1 MVRYFHT
8 NKLIYINVLLV
19 LFLASGCVS
28 KTPKDSDFDAFSV
41 PYISSISIE
50 EPERALAMID
60 TANQQGLMNDFDI
73 NRLRAIVYHNGLS
86 DNIKS
91 LQFALK
97 AYDAPSA
104 HDNTRSFLRLIGMI
118 ANLYYLNGDY
128 PQSIRFCA
136 EGVKLAKDSL
146 DRSSEAMLTFNLGR
160 NLLMLNREDEG
171 LRYYRTAV
179 DILDEE
185 SDKDR
190 DWATAD
196 DYVYTLAILTGTLRN
211 EERYDDAIGQL
222 PRYEEAVR
230 RLETKENLPQGL
242 IDMRRASGYGMAAV
256 LYAITGETDKGD
268 EQYRKLLSTEYAKTP
283 DATQLIIPYLYQVG
297 DYREALNRLQ
307 EEKKFW
313 QANTD
318 TVSYSYIQNHLESEL
333 YVYEKLGDI
342 RSANRVLHTI
352 QALNDTLRERD
363 RNEKAL
369 ELAEIY
375 KTQEQ
380 ALQIEQQS
388 ASILMKNIII
398 ASACVI
404 LIVAVIFIIRILRYN
419 RTINTK
425 NRAMVQTIDELMGYK
440 EELFGRQEEIIH
452 LKNELDEA
460 KKKIHTDLSTASAA
474 EEKAVNIPSE
484 TPDKN
489 EIPDKG
495 ELTLTEVDRALYI
508 RMNHEVLA
516 RRLYLNP
523 DFSRKDLLTEFK
535 ISANKFALLFKKFAG
550 CTFSQYIQDRRLDYA
565 VKLMREKPE
574 WNFDAIAKEAQMS
587 NGAFY
592 SHFKRR
598 FGMSPAE
605 FKASEASIASDI
617 QTDS

>member
-211 EERYDDAIGQL
+211 EERYDDAIGLL

-256 LYAITGETDKGD
+256 LYAITGETDKGE

-283 DATQLIIPYLYQVG
+283 DATQLIIPYLYQMG

-318 TVSYSYIQNHLESEL
+318 TVSYNYIQNHLESEL

-398 ASACVI
+398 ASAFVI

-419 RTINTK
+419 RTINSK
-425 NRAMVQTIDELMGYK
+425 NRAMVKTIDELMGYK

-452 LKNELDEA
+452 LQNELDEA
-460 KKKIHTDLSTASAA
+460 KKKIHTDLYAASVA
-474 EEKAVNIPSE
+474 EEKDANSQNDH
-484 TPDKN
+484 PDKN
-489 EIPDKG
+489 

-508 RMNHEVLA
+508 RLNHEVLA

-535 ISANKFALLFKKFAG
+535 ISANKFSLLFKEFAG

-605 FKASEASIASDI
+605 FKASEASIASDS

>member
-28 KTPKDSDFDAFSV
+28 KTPKDSDPDAFSV

-60 TANQQGLMNDFDI
+60 TANQKGLMNDFDI

-171 LRYYRTAV
+171 LKYYRTAV

-185 SDKDR
+185 SYKDR

-211 EERYDDAIGQL
+211 EERYDDAIELL

-256 LYAITGETDKGD
+256 LYAITGETDKGE

-398 ASACVI
+398 ASAFVI

-419 RTINTK
+419 RTINSK
-425 NRAMVQTIDELMGYK
+425 NRAMVKTIDELMGYK

-460 KKKIHTDLSTASAA
+460 NKKIHTDLYAASAA
-474 EEKAVNIPSE
+474 GEKGANSQNE
-484 TPDKN
+484 HPDKN
-489 EIPDKG
+489 

-508 RMNHEVLA
+508 RLNHEVLA

-605 FKASEASIASDI
+605 FKTGEASISADI
-617 QTDS
+617 QTNS

>member
-19 LFLASGCVS
+19 LFLTSGCGS
-28 KTPKDSDFDAFSV
+28 KTQKDSDFDAFSV

-104 HDNTRSFLRLIGMI
+104 HDNPRSFLRLIGMI

-185 SDKDR
+185 SYKDR

-211 EERYDDAIGQL
+211 EERYDDAIGLL

-256 LYAITGETDKGD
+256 LYAITGETDKGE

-283 DATQLIIPYLYQVG
+283 DASQLIIPYLYQVG

-333 YVYEKLGDI
+333 YVYEKLGDL

-398 ASACVI
+398 ASAFVI
-404 LIVAVIFIIRILRYN
+404 LICAAIFIIRILRYN
-419 RTINTK
+419 RTINSK
-425 NRAMVQTIDELMGYK
+425 NRAMVKTIDELMGYK

-460 KKKIHTDLSTASAA
+460 NKKIHPDLYAASVAG
-474 EEKAVNIPSE
+474 EKGANSQNEP
-484 TPDKN
+484 TDKN
-489 EIPDKG
+489 

-508 RMNHEVLA
+508 RLNHEVLA

-592 SHFKRR
+592 GHFKRR

-605 FKASEASIASDI
+605 FKASEASIASDS

>member
-1 MVRYFHT
+1 MNR
-8 NKLIYINVLLV
+8 LIYTIMLLV
-19 LFLASGCVS
+19 LCLTSGCGS
-28 KTPKDSDFDAFSV
+28 KDKKGIPSDAFSV
-41 PYISSISIE
+41 AYIASISIE

-60 TANQQGLMNDFDI
+60 TADQQGLMSDFDI

-97 AYDAPSA
+97 AYASPSA
-104 HDNTRSFLRLIGMI
+104 HDNSRNFLRLIGMI
-118 ANLYYLNGDY
+118 ADLYYLNGDY
-128 PQSIRFCA
+128 TQSIRFCT
-136 EGVKLAKDSL
+136 EGVKLTKDSL
-146 DRSSEAMLTFNLGR
+146 DRSLEAMLIFKLGR
-160 NLLMLNREDEG
+160 NLLMLDRENEG

-196 DYVYTLAILTGTLRN
+196 DYVYALAILTGTLRN
-211 EERYDDAIGQL
+211 EERYDDAIRLL

-230 RLETKENLPQGL
+230 RLETKENLPPGL
-242 IDMRRASGYGMAAV
+242 IDMRHASGYGMGAF
-256 LYAITGETDKGD
+256 LYAIKGERDKGD

-283 DATQLIIPYLYQVG
+283 DAYQLIIPYLYQVG
-297 DYREALNRLQ
+297 DYREALNQLH

-333 YVYEKLGDI
+333 CVYEKLGDM

-388 ASILMKNIII
+388 ASIQMRNIII
-398 ASACVI
+398 VSA
-404 LIVAVIFIIRILRYN
+404 LIFLMGAVIFIIRILRYN
-419 RTINTK
+419 RTINNK
-425 NRAMVQTIDELMGYK
+425 NRAMVKTIDELMGYK
-440 EELFGRQEEIIH
+440 EELFGRQEEII
-452 LKNELDEA
+452 LLRKELDEA
-460 KKKIHTDLSTASAA
+460 KKKIHTDLSAASAA
-474 EEKAVNIPSE
+474 DENAVNEPGE
-484 TPDKN
+484 TPEKN

-495 ELTLTEVDRALYI
+495 EQTLTEVDRAIYL
-508 RMNHEVLA
+508 RLNHEVLA

-523 DFSRKDLLTEFK
+523 DFSRKDLLGEFK
-535 ISANKFALLFKKFAG
+535 ISANKFSLLFKEFAG
-550 CTFSQYIQDRRLDYA
+550 CTFSQYIQNCRLDYA
-565 VKLMREKPE
+565 VKLMRENPL

-605 FKASEASIASDI
+605 FKVGEASIASDI
-617 QTDS
+617 QTNS

>member
-8 NKLIYINVLLV
+8 NKLIYIIVLLV
-19 LFLASGCVS
+19 LFLASGCGS
-28 KTPKDSDFDAFSV
+28 KTPKGSDPDAFSV

-211 EERYDDAIGQL
+211 EERYDDAIGLL

-242 IDMRRASGYGMAAV
+242 IDMRRASGHGMAAV
-256 LYAITGETDKGD
+256 LYAITGETDKGE

-283 DATQLIIPYLYQVG
+283 DATQLIIPYLYQMG

-352 QALNDTLRERD
+352 QTLNDTLRERD

-398 ASACVI
+398 ASAFVI

-425 NRAMVQTIDELMGYK
+425 NRAMVKTIDELMGYK

-452 LKNELDEA
+452 LQNELDEA
-460 KKKIHTDLSTASAA
+460 KTKIHTDLYAASVAG
-474 EEKAVNIPSE
+474 EKGANSQNEP
-484 TPDKN
+484 PDKN
-489 EIPDKG
+489 G
-495 ELTLTEVDRALYI
+495 LTLTEVDRALYI
-508 RMNHEVLA
+508 RLNHEVLA

-617 QTDS
+617 TTNF

>member
-19 LFLASGCVS
+19 LFLASGCGS
-28 KTPKDSDFDAFSV
+28 KTKKDSDFDAFSV

-104 HDNTRSFLRLIGMI
+104 HDNPRSFLRLIGMI

-160 NLLMLNREDEG
+160 NLLMLNRKDEG

-185 SDKDR
+185 SYKDR

-211 EERYDDAIGQL
+211 EERYDDAIGLL

-256 LYAITGETDKGD
+256 LYAITGETDKGE

-283 DATQLIIPYLYQVG
+283 DASQLIIPYLYQVG

-333 YVYEKLGDI
+333 YVYEKLGDL

-398 ASACVI
+398 ASAFVI
-404 LIVAVIFIIRILRYN
+404 LICAAIFIIRILRYN
-419 RTINTK
+419 RTINSK
-425 NRAMVQTIDELMGYK
+425 NRAMVKTIDELMGYK

-460 KKKIHTDLSTASAA
+460 NKKIHPDLYAASVAG
-474 EEKAVNIPSE
+474 EKGANSQNEP
-484 TPDKN
+484 TDKN
-489 EIPDKG
+489 ELI
-495 ELTLTEVDRALYI
+495 LTEVDRALYI
-508 RMNHEVLA
+508 RLNHEVLA

-617 QTDS
+617 TTNF

>member
-73 NRLRAIVYHNGLS
+73 YRLRAIVYHNGLS

-136 EGVKLAKDSL
+136 EGVNLAKDSL

-211 EERYDDAIGQL
+211 EERYDDAIGLL

-230 RLETKENLPQGL
+230 RLETKENPPQGL

-398 ASACVI
+398 ASAFVI

-419 RTINTK
+419 RTINSK
-425 NRAMVQTIDELMGYK
+425 NRAMVKTIDELMGYK
-440 EELFGRQEEIIH
+440 EDLFGRQEEIIH

-460 KKKIHTDLSTASAA
+460 NKKIHTDLYAASAA
-474 EEKAVNIPSE
+474 EEKGANSQNEP
-484 TPDKN
+484 PDKN
-489 EIPDKG
+489 

-508 RMNHEVLA
+508 RLNHEVLA

-605 FKASEASIASDI
+605 FKASEASIASDS

>member
-28 KTPKDSDFDAFSV
+28 KPPKDSDFDAFSV

-185 SDKDR
+185 SYKDR

-211 EERYDDAIGQL
+211 EERYDDAIGLL

-256 LYAITGETDKGD
+256 LYAITGETDKGE

-283 DATQLIIPYLYQVG
+283 DATQLIIPYLYQMG

-398 ASACVI
+398 ASAFVI

-419 RTINTK
+419 RTINSK
-425 NRAMVQTIDELMGYK
+425 NRAMVKTIDELMGYK

-460 KKKIHTDLSTASAA
+460 NKKIHTDLYAASAA
-474 EEKAVNIPSE
+474 EEKGANSQNEP
-484 TPDKN
+484 PDKN
-489 EIPDKG
+489 

-508 RMNHEVLA
+508 RLNHEVLA

-605 FKASEASIASDI
+605 FKASEASIASDS